1 MSCFVQFDGLG
12 EFATLDLYW
21 TTPLWSAFE
30 ATAKIVLPS
39 GDHDG
44 RTTLSDGSP
53 MHAPAGS
60 VVGRTRTK
68 QRSASPV
75 VAFLRE
81 YAITVPSG
89 ENAGRRSLGP
99 AVWGCAASGPRSPPI
114 QLLLPFSVGPRRW
127 APSAPP
133 GCQDGSFSISLDA
146 ASRFTSPPLMP
157 LMTRMSFPSL

>member
-44 RTTLSDGSP
+44 RSTLSDGSP

-68 QRSASPV
+68 QRSAWPV

-81 YAITVPSG
+81 YAIALPSG
-89 ENAGRRSLGP
+89 EKAGRRSLGP
-99 AVWGCAASGPRSPPI
+99 AVRGWAASEPPSPTI
-114 QLLLPFSVGPRRW
+114 QIFPWLPVAPRR
-127 APSAPP
+127 
-133 GCQDGSFSISLDA
+133 
-146 ASRFTSPPLMP
+146 
-157 LMTRMSFPSL
+157 